1 MFYVA
6 VQLFHFGATRY
17 TCKTATDL
25 TGERLSGDSKRMIII
40 RIGRSPLDTPVSTAN
55 TWQLSWSGGRC
66 SMLLC
71 QQQTDD
77 DYQDRAVAA
86 WCSCVNSKRMTIIR
100 IWRSPLEPPVS
111 TANGWRLSGSGGR
124 RSVLLCQ
131 QQTDDGYQDRA
142 VAFRCSWQFCIGETC
157 VTRLDQCLHVTIDA
171 SIIRTCRIFSRIT
184 HEEERSR

>member
-1 MFYVA
+1 M
-6 VQLFHFGATRY
+6 TII
-17 TCKTATDL
+17 
-25 TGERLSGDSKRMIII
+25 MI
-40 RIGRSPLDTPVSTAN
+40 RRSPLDALVSTAN
-55 TWQLSWSGGRC
+55 GWRLSGSGGRR

-77 DYQDRAVAA
+77 DYQDLAITARY
-86 WCSCVNSKRMTIIR
+86 SFVNSKRMTIIR
-100 IWRSPLEPPVS
+100 IGRSPLDTPVS

-142 VAFRCSWQFCIGETC
+142 VAVRCSWQFCIGETC

-171 SIIRTCRIFSRIT
+171 SIIRTCRIFSRII
-184 HEEERSR
+184 HEEEISR